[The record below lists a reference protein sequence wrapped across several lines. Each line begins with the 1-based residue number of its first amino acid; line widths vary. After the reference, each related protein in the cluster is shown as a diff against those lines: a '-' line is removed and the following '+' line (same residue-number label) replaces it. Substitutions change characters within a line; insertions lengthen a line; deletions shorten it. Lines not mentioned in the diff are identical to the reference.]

1 MVGKRWG
8 CAGLLALL
16 AALAQTGCVSI
27 GGPEPRRADCNNDD
41 DCRVTVS
48 VVDCGAF
55 SCRAKVDIDEI
66 NLRGNN
72 ARWELDKQ
80 AQDAGFRFEPV
91 YGVWFKTFAGQRD
104 FDCKIDGPM
113 FKCKTKVHPPNGERY
128 RYGVQ
133 LLGPKSVPLLD
144 PWVVN

>member
-1 MVGKRWG
+1 MAGKR
-8 CAGLLALL
+8 AMITRVLAVL
-16 AALAQTGCVSI
+16 AAFVATSCASFDKA
-27 GGPEPRRADCNNDD
+27 EPRRKDCNNDE

-48 VVDCGAF
+48 VVDCGTF
-55 SCRAKVDIDEI
+55 TCRAKVDIDEI
-66 NLRGNN
+66 HLRGNN
-72 ARWELDKQ
+72 ARWELDQQ

-104 FDCKIDGPM
+104 FDCKIDGRT
-113 FKCKTKVHPPNGERY
+113 FRCKTKVRPNAERY
-128 RYGVQ
+128 PYGVQ

>member
-1 MVGKRWG
+1 MAGKR
-8 CAGLLALL
+8 AVNTRVLAVL
-16 AALAQTGCVSI
+16 AALVVTSCAI
-27 GGPEPRRADCNNDD
+27 FDKAEPRRKDCSNDD

-48 VVDCGAF
+48 VDCGTL

-66 NLRGNN
+66 YLRGNN

-91 YGVWFKTFAGQRD
+91 YGIWFKTFAGQRD
-104 FDCKIDGPM
+104 FECKPDGPM
-113 FKCKTKVHPPNGERY
+113 FRCKTKVHPPNGERY

-133 LLGPKSVPLLD
+133 ILGPKPVALLD